1 MTTGDVMSINIWQV
15 LAAGIGACLIF
26 DIWQRIFAIAT
37 GIPPSNWAMVG
48 RWLFGVLS
56 GKGLIARDLAAQP
69 ARLNEAAAGWTLHY
83 IVAVGYAA
91 LYAALMQAGWLRAGL
106 GDGLV
111 FGLISVVVPWLF
123 FMPALGNGMMARLT
137 PNPPRACAV
146 ALVMHAV
153 FGLALGVAFALLAA

>member
-1 MTTGDVMSINIWQV
+1 MSINIWQV

-26 DIWQRIFAIAT
+26 DLWQRIFAIAT

-48 RWLFGVLS
+48 RWLLGVLS
-56 GKGLIARDLAAQP
+56 GKGLVARDLAAQP
-69 ARLNEAAAGWTLHY
+69 AYPNEAAAGWALHY
-83 IVAVGYAA
+83 IVAVGYAV

-111 FGLISVVVPWLF
+111 FGLLSVVVPWLF
-123 FMPALGNGMMARLT
+123 FMPALGNGVMARLS
-137 PNPPRACAV
+137 PNPPLACVV

-153 FGLALGVAFALLAA
+153 FGLALGSGFALLVT

>member
-1 MTTGDVMSINIWQV
+1 MSISVGQILV
-15 LAAGIGACLIF
+15 AGIGACIVF
-26 DIWQRIFAIAT
+26 DLWQRIFAIAT

-48 RWLFGVLS
+48 RWLLGMMA
-56 GKGLIARDLAAQP
+56 GQGLIARDLAARP
-69 ARLNEAAAGWTLHY
+69 ARPNEAATGWALHY
-83 IVAVGYAA
+83 VVAVGYAV

-106 GDGLV
+106 VDGLI

-123 FMPALGNGMMARLT
+123 FMPALGNGVMARLT

-153 FGLALGVAFALLAA
+153 FGLALGGILALLPA